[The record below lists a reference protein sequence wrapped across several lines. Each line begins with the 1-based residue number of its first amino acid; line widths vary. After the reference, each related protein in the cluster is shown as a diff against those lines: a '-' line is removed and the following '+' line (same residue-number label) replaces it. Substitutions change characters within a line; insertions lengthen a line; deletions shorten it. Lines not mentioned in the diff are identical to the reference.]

1 MAALMANIVEVLANI
16 DHDDSTHLFPTKNR
30 QEQSQ
35 PADYKDNFVVDDSE
49 VDDDYL
55 YRCSRIISTNNSRFM
70 NNLMKK
76 RPELRT
82 VPPASSL
89 AAYLEVRD
97 RSCDQSSPLEIVL
110 LADTPTLRLSREDVV
125 AEEQERALIELR
137 LWRERAMEEVSR
149 TDH

>member
-16 DHDDSTHLFPTKNR
+16 DHVDSTHLFPAQNR
-30 QEQSQ
+30 LVQSQ
-35 PADYKDNFVVDDSE
+35 PEDYKDDFVVDDRE
-49 VDDDYL
+49 VDEDYL

-82 VPPASSL
+82 VPPVASL
-89 AAYLEVRD
+89 AAYLEVRNKGYD
-97 RSCDQSSPLEIVL
+97 LSSPPETVL
-110 LADTPTLRLSREDVV
+110 LADTPTLRFSIEDVV
-125 AEEQERALIELR
+125 AEEQERALTELR
-137 LWRERAMEEVSR
+137 LWRQRAMVEVSR